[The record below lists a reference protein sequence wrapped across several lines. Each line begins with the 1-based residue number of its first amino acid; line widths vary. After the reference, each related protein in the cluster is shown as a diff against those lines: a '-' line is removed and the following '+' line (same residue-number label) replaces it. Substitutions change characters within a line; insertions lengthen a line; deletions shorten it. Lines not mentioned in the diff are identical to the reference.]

1 MPKVSVIIPT
11 YNYSHFLREAIQ
23 SVLDQTFGDFE
34 VIVVDDGSTD
44 DTRQVVSSFT
54 DPRIKYIYQENRGVS
69 AARNTG
75 ISACC
80 GEYIA
85 LLDSDD
91 VWVSSQKLDLQVR
104 ILDARPEVSVVC
116 SDVNIIDVD
125 TGVFINTLW
134 NNDQR
139 LGRFNPH
146 VSSKKLFRRLLARGC
161 FIPTSSTL
169 FRHVVFDIVGLFDE
183 SLRTHEVWD
192 MSVRVLLRFDMALI
206 DTPLV
211 NYRQHNTSLS
221 AQWHEMHDDGIN
233 VLYKAINTLP
243 LKPKDVRVIKR
254 RMARNYCKYG
264 RGLVVNDMIPLGRDK
279 LLTSIKLNPWNIEPY
294 IYLIGSLLGSRI
306 ILGFKSLKKLIE
318 YNFLRGQSDSTT

>member
-11 YNYSHFLREAIQ
+11 YNYGHFLRESIQ

-44 DTRQVVSSFT
+44 DTKQMVSSIA

-80 GEYIA
+80 GDYVA

-91 VWVSSQKLDLQVR
+91 IWVPQKLELQVR
-104 ILDARPEVSVVC
+104 ILDSRPEVSVVC
-116 SDVNIIDVD
+116 SDVNIIDEH

-134 NNDQR
+134 NNDRR
-139 LGRFNPH
+139 LGPFNPRMAP
-146 VSSKKLFRRLLARGC
+146 KKLFRRLLSRGC
-161 FIPTSSTL
+161 FIHPSSTL
-169 FRHVVFDIVGLFDE
+169 FRREVFDEVGLFDE

-206 DTPLV
+206 DIPLV
-211 NYRQHNTSLS
+211 NYRQHDTSLS
-221 AQWHEMHDDGIN
+221 TQWHEMHDDGIS
-233 VLYKAINTLP
+233 VLYKAIGTLP
-243 LKPKDVRVIKR
+243 LKPGDVRAIKQ
-254 RMARNYCKYG
+254 RMARNNCEYG
-264 RGLVVNDMIPLGRDK
+264 SGLVVNDMIPLGREK
-279 LLTSIKLNPWNIEPY
+279 LLTSIKLNPWNIKPY
-294 IYLIGSLLGSRI
+294 IYLAGSLLGSHI
-306 ILGFKSLKKLIE
+306 ILGIKSLKKRLE
-318 YNFLRGQSDSTT
+318 YNSLRGQPDSTT

>member
-11 YNYSHFLREAIQ
+11 YNYSHFLGEAIR

-34 VIVVDDGSTD
+34 IVVVDDGSTD
-44 DTRQVVSSFT
+44 DTKQVASRFA

-80 GEYIA
+80 GDYVA

-91 VWVSSQKLDLQVR
+91 IWVPQKLELQVK
-104 ILDARPEVSVVC
+104 ILDSRPEVSAVC
-116 SDVNIIDVD
+116 SDVNIIDIE

-134 NNDQR
+134 NNDRR
-139 LGRFNPH
+139 LGPFNPRM
-146 VSSKKLFRRLLARGC
+146 SSKKLFRRLLSRGC
-161 FIPTSSTL
+161 FIHPSSTL
-169 FRHVVFDIVGLFDE
+169 FRHVVFDEAGLFDE

-206 DTPLV
+206 DIPLV
-211 NYRQHNTSLS
+211 NYRQHDTSLS

-243 LKPKDVRVIKR
+243 LKPGDVQAIKH
-254 RMARNYCKYG
+254 RMARNNCEYG
-264 RGLVVNDMIPLGRDK
+264 SGLVVNDMIPLGREK
-279 LLTSIKLNPWNIEPY
+279 LLTSIKLNPWNIKPY
-294 IYLIGSLLGSRI
+294 IYLAGSLLGSHI
-306 ILGFKSLKKLIE
+306 ILGIKSLKKRLE
-318 YNFLRGQSDSTT
+318 NNSLRGQPDSTT